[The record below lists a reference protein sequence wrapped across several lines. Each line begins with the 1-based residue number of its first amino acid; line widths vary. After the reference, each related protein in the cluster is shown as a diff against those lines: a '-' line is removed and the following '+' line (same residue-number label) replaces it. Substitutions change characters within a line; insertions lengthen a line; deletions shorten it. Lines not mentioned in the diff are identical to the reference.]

1 MAAEPT
7 LFSANDD
14 GTLTVA
20 EVGRR
25 IERAL
30 RREFGD
36 AAVWVRGEIRD
47 LKRAPSGHVHFSL
60 SDGDRQLPVV
70 LFQSDRE
77 RVNRMLLASG
87 PAVRMEDGIEVRIR
101 VELRWFAPK
110 SQVSLRMVAIDP
122 TFTLGRLAERRD
134 QLLRRLAAD
143 GLLEAQ
149 RRLPF
154 PAVPLRI
161 GLVTSL
167 GSAAHA
173 DVRQTLEAS
182 GLGFQLVE
190 CDSRVQGPEAEPALI
205 AALLAVRAADVDVI
219 CLVRGGGARTDL
231 AVFDGE
237 ALARAVATLD
247 RPVLTGI
254 GHEVDTSVVDEV
266 AWQRHL
272 TPTACGAFLVDRV
285 RAYCARRDEVLGR
298 CLRAAGVATT
308 RSEDRIDRAVV
319 RLGVGARR
327 DLRDAGRRV
336 DVVAAALRTRPLAAL
351 DRAAAAH
358 AHRATRV
365 RSVDPALLL
374 ARGWSIT
381 RTAEGR
387 LVKGPADVAPGDEL
401 RTVTAGGEVAS
412 RVEAGS

>member
-1 MAAEPT
+1 MT
-7 LFSANDD
+7 LFSTADD

-60 SDGDRQLPVV
+60 SDGERQLPVV

-77 RVNRMLLASG
+77 RVNRMLRASAG
-87 PAVRMEDGIEVRIR
+87 EAPTVRMDDGIEVRIR

-143 GLLEAQ
+143 GLVAAQ
-149 RRLPF
+149 KRLSLPL
-154 PAVPLRI
+154 VPLRV

-173 DVRQTLEAS
+173 DVRRTLEAS
-182 GLGFQLVE
+182 GLGFSVVE
-190 CDSRVQGPEAEPALI
+190 CDSRVQGPDAVVSLVAGLV
-205 AALLAVRAADVDVI
+205 AVRSADVDVV

-231 AVFDGE
+231 AAFDDE
-237 ALARAVATLD
+237 RLARAVALLD

-266 AWQRHL
+266 AWQRCL
-272 TPTACGAFLVDRV
+272 TPTACAGLLVERV
-285 RAYCARRDEVLGR
+285 RSFCGARDEVLAR
-298 CLRAAGVATT
+298 CLRAAGLATGRASDRLD
-308 RSEDRIDRAVV
+308 RSVV
-319 RLGVGARR
+319 RLEVGARR
-327 DLRDAGRRV
+327 DLRDADRRLS
-336 DVVAAALRTRPLAAL
+336 ALSGALQTRPLAVL

-358 AHRATRV
+358 AHRSARV
-365 RSVDPALLL
+365 RALDPSVLL

-381 RTAEGR
+381 RTADGR
-387 LVKGPADVAPGDEL
+387 LVKSPSDVATGEEL
-401 RTVTAGGEVAS
+401 RTMTASGDLVSEVID
-412 RVEAGS
+412 R